1 MMCHK
6 MGRPPISTIG
16 FGRNSVSSRRRVPMP
31 PARITAFT
39 VSPFVSPALSL
50 SAVCAQGRK
59 TSILGWLLLSL
70 VTFTQERRGVLQ
82 VSHNKAPYSDAAEL
96 ALAARHEIISMTSVA
111 KASHVASALSVI
123 DVLSVLYTGSAN
135 ISVSNMDNPDRD
147 IVILSKGHSASALYS
162 VLALQG
168 FFPKEWLAQYCNN
181 DAPLGGH
188 VTSKGVPGVELSTGS
203 LGHGL
208 PYGLGIAMSRKKHG
222 AKGRVFVVMS
232 DGECDEGTTW
242 ESAML
247 ANHHNLDNLVV
258 IVDRNKIQSLT
269 FTEDTLKLE
278 PFADKWIAFGW
289 QTETLD
295 GHDYSLLAK
304 SIASQTR
311 PKCIIADTIK
321 GKGVDFMENSVLWH
335 YKSPSSDD
343 VTKAFDQ
350 LSENY

>member
-1 MMCHK
+1 L
-6 MGRPPISTIG
+6 S
-16 FGRNSVSSRRRVPMP
+16 
-31 PARITAFT
+31 ITATPFT
-39 VSPFVSPALSL
+39 
-50 SAVCAQGRK
+50 
-59 TSILGWLLLSL
+59 
-70 VTFTQERRGVLQ
+70 E
-82 VSHNKAPYSDAAEL
+82 AAGL
-96 ALAARHEIISMTSVA
+96 ALAARHEIISMTSAA
-111 KASHVASALSVI
+111 KASHVASALSVV
-123 DVLSVLYTGSAN
+123 DVLSVLYSGAAN
-135 ISVSNMDNPDRD
+135 ISPANMDDPDRD

-168 FFPKEWLAQYCNN
+168 FFPKEWLAKYCNN

-208 PYGLGIAMSRKKHG
+208 PYGLGIAMSRKKSG

-242 ESAML
+242 ESAMI
-247 ANHHNLDNLVV
+247 ANHHELDNLVV

-289 QTETLD
+289 AAHTVP
-295 GHDYSLLAK
+295 GHDYGRLTAALTQ
-304 SIASQTR
+304 QTG
-311 PKCIIADTIK
+311 PTCIIADTTK

-335 YKSPSSDD
+335 YKPPTADD
-343 VTKAFDQ
+343 VIKAFEQ
-350 LSENY
+350 LDENY